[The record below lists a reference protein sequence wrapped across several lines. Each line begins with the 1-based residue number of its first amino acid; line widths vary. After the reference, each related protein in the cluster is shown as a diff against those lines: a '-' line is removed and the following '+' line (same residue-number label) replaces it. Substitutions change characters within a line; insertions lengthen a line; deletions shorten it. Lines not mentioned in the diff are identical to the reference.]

1 MIHSLFDITGRK
13 VLVTGAS
20 RGLGYGMAEALLE
33 AGAEA
38 VIVGTSDRIQDAAAT
53 LAQSTG
59 GKVHPVQADL
69 GQRDQLRQ
77 CFDGAVNTLGTLD
90 ILVVCHGIQRRAPAE
105 QFSIEHWDEVI
116 EVNLSSVFLL
126 DQLAGQVML
135 PKGKGKIINVASLLS
150 FSGGITVPA
159 YAAAKAGVSRL
170 TMSFANEW
178 AARGVNVNA
187 IAPGYMATDL
197 NVALRNDANRYQE
210 ITNRIPAGRWG
221 SAQDLKGITLLLASD
236 ASDYINGVTIPVDG
250 GWMGR

>member
-13 VLVTGAS
+13 ALVTGAS

-33 AGAEA
+33 AGAEV
-38 VIVGTSDRIQDAAAT
+38 VIVGSSERVQDAAAT
-53 LAQSTG
+53 LTQSTG

-77 CFDGAVNTLGTLD
+77 CFDRAVNTLGTLD
-90 ILVVCHGIQRRAPAE
+90 IQVVCHGIQRRAPAE
-105 QFSIEHWDEVI
+105 QFTIEQWDEVI
-116 EVNLSSVFLL
+116 EVNLSSVFILN
-126 DQLAGQVML
+126 QLAGQIML

-159 YAAAKAGVSRL
+159 YAASKAGVSRL

-197 NVALRNDANRYQE
+197 NVALRNDADRYQA
-210 ITNRIPAGRWG
+210 ITSRIPAGRWG
-221 SAQDLKGITLLLASD
+221 TGEDMKGITLLLASD
-236 ASDYINGVTIPVDG
+236 ASDYINGTTIPVDG